1 MIVFAVGGV
10 VLFLAGVCLLVSG
23 FTPIEQSDFRRT
35 PKLMAHVDG
44 RRLALACAGAAGAA
58 LLTRWPVA
66 ALGGAALGWW
76 GPGLVRPTGDDRSE
90 ERTEAIASWCEL
102 LRDAAGT
109 SRGIEG
115 MLVATAPSA
124 PAPIRSE
131 LHLLARRLEFEPI
144 GTALD
149 QLADDLDHPLGDLV
163 VTALRLASTAGARR
177 VREVL
182 DDLAGAAHLEAG
194 MQRRLD
200 VARQRPRSTMRLVA
214 AIVTVFVAGLV
225 LFSRRYLAP
234 YGTPVGQLVLVVI
247 AGYWGLGFW
256 WMQRMGRVPQ
266 VPRFLAGRPG
276 DGA

>member
-1 MIVFAVGGV
+1 VIAVAVAGV
-10 VLFLAGVCLLVSG
+10 VAFLSGACLLLSALSPVERKPRPRRAQRQA
-23 FTPIEQSDFRRT
+23 PIDR
-35 PKLMAHVDG
+35 
-44 RRLALACAGAAGAA
+44 RRLAFAVAGAGLAA

-76 GPGLVRPTGDDRSE
+76 GPDLLRPSSDSSAE

-115 MLVATAPSA
+115 MLVATASSA
-124 PAPIRSE
+124 PGPIRDE
-131 LHLLARRLEFEPI
+131 AQQLARRLEFEPI

-149 QLADDLDHPLGDLV
+149 RLADDLDHPLGDLV

-177 VREVL
+177 VRDVL
-182 DDLAGAAHLEAG
+182 DDLARAAHLEAA

-214 AIVTVFVAGLV
+214 GIVTAFVTGMV
-225 LFSRRYLAP
+225 LLARRYLAP
-234 YGTPVGQLVLVVI
+234 YGTPVGQVVLVVI
-247 AGYWGLGFW
+247 AGYWALGFW
-256 WMQRMGRVPQ
+256 WMDRMGRVPQ
-266 VPRFLAGRPG
+266 VPRFLAARSVDRP
-276 DGA
+276 